1 MKSLIAYIIAVG
13 AVISTEAQT
22 PVKKS
27 IPWKVGQKLV
37 MDFDHPDMKIHTWDK
52 NEVSIGGTVSINRG
66 ENDNAFDIIVEE
78 SAGQVKISS
87 ILKDKE
93 KIPQRIVIKKGDE
106 EFYFKAN
113 SYNDPEVQK
122 FLEQNGHE
130 YSYMSNGIIRD
141 IELEIFVPKGTE
153 TVLNLKYGTV
163 EVTKFDAPLTI
174 DAKYGKID
182 ASITPQSLGELTAR
196 ARHGEILTNLD
207 IKFDQEPFTGKKD
220 SWTIITAKP
229 GKGPYYRF
237 ESKYGNVYLRRPE

>member
-1 MKSLIAYIIAVG
+1 MKLLFQFLLIAGTLTASV
-13 AVISTEAQT
+13 AQT
-22 PVKKS
+22 KIQKT
-27 IPWKVGQKLV
+27 IPWKTGQKLV

-52 NEVSIGGTVSINRG
+52 NEVSIAGVVSINRG
-66 ENDNAFDIIVEE
+66 ENDNAFEIVIENE
-78 SAGQVKISS
+78 PGQVKVSS

-93 KIPQRIVIKKGDE
+93 NIPQRIMIKKGDE

-141 IELEIFVPKGTE
+141 IDLEIFVPKGTE
-153 TVLNLKYGTV
+153 TLLTLKYGIV
-163 EVTKFDAPLTI
+163 EVSKFDGPLTI

-182 ASITPQSLGELTAR
+182 ASITPQSIGELTAR

-207 IKFDQEPFTGKKD
+207 IKFDQEPIVSKKD
-220 SWTIITAKP
+220 HWTVITAKP

-237 ESKYGNVYLRRPE
+237 ESKYGNVYLRKPE